1 MNDQRVNVIALPG
14 HRVNQPVVKGPQDF
28 RTAAGYLDELSRC
41 LERLSP
47 HATWSSSQW
56 KIASTPFR
64 MRLVGV
70 RRRLE
75 QLAASRDGPGQADGH
90 WLLEV
95 DDALTRIGRRIDDL
109 CECLRSLQHEGISG
123 EARARETDAFIAR
136 RSELADTT
144 SRVRRLLQRH
154 PGRAS
159 RS

>member
-14 HRVNQPVVKGPQDF
+14 RRDNQPIVGGPEAF
-28 RTAAGYLDELSRC
+28 RAVAGYLDELSLC

-47 HATWSSSQW
+47 HATWSSLQW

-75 QLAASRDGPGQADGH
+75 QLAASRDEPGQADRH

-95 DDALTRIGRRIDDL
+95 DDALTRIDRRIDDL
-109 CECLRSLQHEGISG
+109 SECLRSLQHEGTAG
-123 EARARETDAFIAR
+123 EARARETDGFIAR

-144 SRVRRLLQRH
+144 SRVRRLLQR
-154 PGRAS
+154 PTGQAGRS
-159 RS
+159 